1 MVPLTDS
8 KSKKAASNLTQDTL
22 SHSRDLL
29 LALSRATQSI
39 QRAHTVDEICRAV
52 GIQVKSVGGD
62 VTLLMLDEERTSLT
76 ASYMSYA
83 PSLLRRIEK
92 LTGSPTLGYRIAIT
106 PDSVYARDIAATK
119 AEYVHSAKEHFY
131 DAFPQSLHSLVAP
144 IMGILK
150 IQQGILAPLYA
161 EGETLGLMMV
171 SGLMLNEGDVPAMES
186 FAGQIAAGLQ
196 NVRLLQMLQDEL
208 SVRKQTEESLKHNRN
223 LLLALGKAAQAVQLA
238 RDPEEVYRVVGEQIQ
253 SLGFEATIL
262 TFGSD
267 QKNLYYRYTTL
278 PKKIIRAAEKLAG
291 LFAYEYNWLVL
302 PDSIYGRIIKE
313 GKAEYIDWAGDLFLQ
328 ALPKILQP
336 LTRKLMES
344 FQVKQGILAPLHVG
358 EDSFGILAVFGSEVL
373 SEADLPAIDSFAGQV
388 SISLKNARLIQQVEN
403 ELKERNQ
410 VEAALRASESKIHAL
425 MDAVPDM
432 MFVLNR
438 EGVFLDYHASSQDGL
453 YASPEFFLG
462 KNIRDVLPSEMVNGY
477 LSCMEQIV
485 PGGESRLF
493 EYALDIEDGKYFFE
507 AHIVAYQ
514 EDHILCVVRDVTR
527 RKKAEEAVRLTEK
540 HFKAL
545 IEKSTDGIAL
555 IGLDGNTKYASPSA
569 RRMFKYSDG
578 ADINDNPLE
587 FVHPDD
593 ALIVLQA
600 MNDLIQDSAHAPTV
614 EYRYKHQD
622 NTYHWVEST
631 FSNLLAEPSVEAVV
645 VNFRDINERK
655 NIEKALAES
664 ERYYR
669 ALIENATDGIL
680 VVNTDGTI
688 RYESPSVT
696 RMLGY
701 TSDALI
707 GMSAFDLIHADDLAQ
722 IMNAFMSG
730 LSEPGFIHRGEY
742 RLRNSEGKWRCFDIV
757 SHYLLEDP
765 VIAGI
770 IINGRDITER
780 KQAET
785 ELLESRLRY
794 QRLTDHAP
802 DIIFRYNLQPS
813 MALAYI
819 NPAVQLITGYT
830 PEDCYADSK
839 LMFNMIHPDDLHL
852 MMNYMQ
858 SLTPPTDPM
867 VMRWVGKDG
876 AIRWMESRMVPVMN
890 GDGQLM
896 AVEGITRD
904 VTGRKLAEEA
914 LRDSERK
921 FHNVI
926 SKSADGIALT
936 DEAGRMIEF
945 NDAFEQITGRKRE
958 MVVGEFLWDLEFNVA
973 SNPFKKEEHYLQ
985 AKRDIQRVLETGESQ
1000 YLHKIKEVPFKHS
1013 DGTIRYLQQRL
1024 FTIPTEKGWRLG
1036 SISRD
1041 VTELKLAEGKLH
1053 QQYENLRSLYQM
1065 TATISQT
1072 VSVED
1077 VYSAALDS
1085 LQSTLFADRVSILL
1099 FDEQGVMRFKA
1110 WRNLSEKYRQAAD
1123 GHSPWKQDALNPQ
1136 PVLVPDA
1143 LMDSSL
1149 ASLRSLFV
1157 EEGIGALGF
1166 IPLVH
1171 QGRLLGKFMI
1181 YFNAPHQFTTEE
1193 VQLAETI
1200 ASHVA
1205 FAIFRRQAEKALQTS
1220 EERYRVLYEDN
1231 PSMYFT
1237 ANVSGTVLSVNKFV
1251 VEQLGYSVEDLAGQS
1266 ILNVFHPD
1274 DRDAVQQHFQA
1285 CLQHIGQAVQMEV
1298 RKVRKNGTVLWV
1310 RESAC
1315 AVHDLNGQVVVLLV
1329 CDDITERREAQEA
1342 RAASL
1347 AELHALFASMQD
1359 AVLVIDKDGYYR
1371 KVAPTNSDKLYI
1383 HPEDVQGKH
1392 LSDLF
1397 PKDQVEKFCKV
1408 MKQVLETKQT
1418 MKIEYKLEVNGFTPW
1433 FESSISPMDS
1443 DTTLWVARD
1452 ISDRKKVEAQ
1462 IHLQSAALEAVA
1474 NTIVITDR
1482 NGIIQWANSSFYTL
1496 TGFDVSEA
1504 VGENPRQLIY
1514 SGKQSRK
1521 FYEDLWSTIL
1531 AGNIWH
1537 NELINRRKDGSLYFE
1552 EMTIT
1557 PLLSLDGEISHFIA
1571 VKQDISDRKRA
1582 EEALVR
1588 SEKAYR
1594 TLFENVPIGLYRTS
1608 VDGHI
1613 LDANPALVKMFGCPD
1628 IHTLMQKKA
1637 WDYYAD
1643 AASNEKFM
1651 EEISKHGVLSAFESE
1666 YRRLDQSTF
1675 WAEDYVNIIRDDSG
1689 IPLYFEGSLVDI
1701 NDRKKSENDLREM
1714 NKSLQLAH
1722 LELQQ
1727 MFEHEQ
1733 VLARTDGLTGQI
1745 NRRYFFEL
1753 AIREFNAGV
1762 RYQRPLTIILF
1773 DIDGFKQVNDTFGH
1787 ALGDK
1792 ILMQVAFVTA
1802 AQVRDVD
1809 VLARYGGDEFI
1820 ILLPQTSEEKAFLI
1834 AERIRESVAAMGLDV
1849 ENSPFIVTL
1858 SMGIAEIVY
1867 TPQDASIEDV
1877 IRRADQALYQAKKN
1891 GRNHTVIYTEL

>member
-1 MVPLTDS
+1 MTEI
-8 KSKKAASNLTQDTL
+8 KSKKAISNLAQDTL
-22 SHSRDLL
+22 SHNRDLL
-29 LALSRATQSI
+29 LALSRAAQSI

-52 GIQVKSVGGD
+52 GTQIKSLGGE
-62 VTLLMLDEERTSLT
+62 VALLMLDEERKSLT
-76 ASYMSYA
+76 AAYMSYA

-92 LTGSPTLGYRIAIT
+92 LTGSPALGYRIALT
-106 PDSVYARDIAATK
+106 PDSVYARDISATK

-131 DAFPQSLHSLVAP
+131 DAFPKALHPLVVP
-144 IMGILK
+144 VMNILK
-150 IQQGILAPLYA
+150 IQQGILAPLYV
-161 EGETLGLMMV
+161 EGETLGLLMV
-171 SGLMLNEGDVPAMES
+171 SGLALNEGDVPAMES

-196 NVRLLQMLQDEL
+196 NARLLQMLQDEL
-208 SVRKQTEESLKHNRN
+208 YARRQAEESLNHNRN

-238 RDPEEVYRVVGEQIQ
+238 REPEEIYRVVGEQIQ
-253 SLGFEATIL
+253 ALGFEATIL

-267 QKNLYYRYTTL
+267 QSHLYYRYTTL

-291 LFAYEYNWLVL
+291 LSAQEYNWPVP

-313 GKAEYIDWAGDLFLQ
+313 GKAEYIPWAGELFSQ
-328 ALPKILQP
+328 ALPTFLQP
-336 LTRKLMES
+336 LSRRLMTS
-344 FQVKQGILAPLHVG
+344 FQINQGVLAPLHVG
-358 EDSFGILAVFGSEVL
+358 NDSFGILAVFGSELL

-388 SISLKNARLIQQVEN
+388 SISLRNAWLVQQVEN

-410 VEAALRASESKIHAL
+410 AEAALRASEAKIHAL

-432 MFVLNR
+432 MFMLNH
-438 EGVFLDYHASSQDGL
+438 EGVFLDYHASKKELL
-453 YASPEFFLG
+453 YAPPETFLG
-462 KNIRDVLPSEMVNGY
+462 RNIRDVLPSQMVDMY
-477 LSCMEQIV
+477 VFCIEQIAKV
-485 PGGESRLF
+485 GESQLF
-493 EYALDIEDGKYFFE
+493 EYTLEVAGEQHFFE
-507 AHIVAYQ
+507 AHVVAYQ
-514 EDHILCVVRDVTR
+514 GDHILCVVRNITR
-527 RKKAEEAVRLTEK
+527 RKKAEEAVRQTEK

-545 IEKSTDGIAL
+545 IEKAADGIAL
-555 IGLDGNTKYASPSA
+555 IGPDGKTKYASPSA
-569 RRMFKYSDG
+569 RRMFKYG
-578 ADINDNPLE
+578 EVEDINDNPLE

-593 ALIVLQA
+593 TEIVLRA
-600 MNDLIQDSAHAPTV
+600 MNDLIQDPACAPTI
-614 EYRYKHQD
+614 EYRYKHHD

-631 FSNLLAEPSVEAVV
+631 FSNLLTEPSVQAVV

-655 NIEKALAES
+655 NIEKVLAEN

-669 ALIENATDGIL
+669 ALIENAADGIL

-688 RYESPSVT
+688 RYESPSVA

-701 TSDALI
+701 APHALV
-707 GMSAFDLIHADDLAQ
+707 GTSAFDLINPDDLGQ
-722 IMNAFMSG
+722 IMNAFMNG
-730 LSEPGFIHRGEY
+730 LTVSGFIHRGEY
-742 RLRNSEGKWRCFDIV
+742 RLRNFLGEWRYFEIV

-765 VIAGI
+765 VIDGV

-802 DIIFRYNLQPS
+802 DIIFRYIIQPS
-813 MALAYI
+813 MELVYI
-819 NPAVQLITGYT
+819 NPAVQTITGYT
-830 PEDCYADSK
+830 PEDCYADPQ
-839 LMFNMIHPDDLHL
+839 LMLNMIHPEDLHL
-852 MMNYMQ
+852 MMSYIQ
-858 SLTPPTDPM
+858 SLTPPSDPM

-876 AIRWMESRMVPVMN
+876 VVRWMESRIVPIVN
-890 GDGQLM
+890 ENRQLT

-904 VTGRKLAEEA
+904 ITRRTLAEEA

-921 FHNVI
+921 FHSVI
-926 SKSADGIALT
+926 SKSADGIALS
-936 DEAGRMIEF
+936 DEEGRVIEF
-945 NDAFEQITGRKRE
+945 NDAFERIIGRKRE
-958 MVVGEFLWDLEFNVA
+958 MVLGQFLWDLGFNVTSDA
-973 SNPFKKEEHYLQ
+973 LKKNEYYLQ
-985 AKRDIQRVLETGESQ
+985 AKREIQRVLETGESQ
-1000 YLHKIKEVPFKHS
+1000 YLYKIMDVPFKHS
-1013 DGTIRYLQQRL
+1013 DGTIRHIQQRL

-1036 SISRD
+1036 SVSRD
-1041 VTELKLAEGKLH
+1041 VTELKQAEEKLH
-1053 QQYENLRSLYQM
+1053 QQYANLHSLYQM
-1065 TATISQT
+1065 TATISQ
-1072 VSVED
+1072 SVAIEG

-1099 FDEQGVMRFKA
+1099 FDEHGVMRFKA
-1110 WRNLSEKYRQAAD
+1110 WRNLSDAYRQAAE

-1143 LMDSSL
+1143 LKDSSL
-1149 ASLRSLFV
+1149 ASLQALFV

-1181 YFNAPHQFTTEE
+1181 YFNTPHQFTTEE

-1200 ASHVA
+1200 ARHVA
-1205 FAIFRRQAEKALQTS
+1205 FAIFRRQAEKALQAS
-1220 EERYRVLYEDN
+1220 EERYRILYEDN

-1237 ANVSGTVLSVNKFV
+1237 ADVSGTVLSVNKFV
-1251 VEQLGYSVEDLAGQS
+1251 IEQLGYSVDELAGQS
-1266 ILNVFHPD
+1266 ILNVFHSD
-1274 DRDAVQQHFQA
+1274 DREAVQQHFQV
-1285 CLQHIGQAVQMEV
+1285 CLQHLGQAVQMEV

-1315 AVHDLNGQVVVLLV
+1315 AVHDLNGQVVVLLI

-1342 RAASL
+1342 RTASL
-1347 AELHALFASMQD
+1347 AELHALFASMRD
-1359 AVLVIDKDGYYR
+1359 AVLVIDQNGYYR
-1371 KVAPTNSDKLYI
+1371 KVAPTNPDKLYI
-1383 HPEDVQGKH
+1383 QPEDVVGKH
-1392 LSDLF
+1392 LSDFF
-1397 PKDQVEKFCKV
+1397 PAGQVEKFCKV
-1408 MKQVLETKQT
+1408 IKQVLETQQT
-1418 MKIEYKLEVNGFTPW
+1418 LQIEYKLEVNGSAPW
-1433 FESSISPMDS
+1433 FEASISPMDS

-1452 ISDRKKVEAQ
+1452 ISERKQVEAQ

-1474 NTIVITDR
+1474 NTIIITDR
-1482 NGIIQWANSSFYTL
+1482 DGIIQWANSSFHNL
-1496 TGFDVSEA
+1496 TGFDTSEA
-1504 VGENPRQLIY
+1504 VGKNPRELIY
-1514 SGKQSRK
+1514 SGKQSRE
-1521 FYEDLWSTIL
+1521 FYKDMWNTIL
-1531 AGNIWH
+1531 SGNIWH
-1537 NELINRRKDGSLYFE
+1537 NELVNRRKDGSLYFE

-1557 PLLSLDGEISHFIA
+1557 PLHNLDGEISHFIA
-1571 VKQDISDRKRA
+1571 VKQDISDRKHA
-1582 EEALVR
+1582 EEALIQ

-1613 LDANPALVKMFGCPD
+1613 LDANPALIKMLGSPD
-1628 IHTLMQKKA
+1628 LHSLMQKKA

-1643 AASNEKFM
+1643 TTSNEKFM
-1651 EEISKHGVLSAFESE
+1651 EEISEHGVLSAFEAE
-1666 YRRLDQSTF
+1666 YRRLDQTTF

-1689 IPLYFEGSLVDI
+1689 TPLYFEGSLVDI
-1701 NDRKKSENDLREM
+1701 NDRKKSENELREM
-1714 NKSLQLAH
+1714 NQSLQLAH
-1722 LELQQ
+1722 SELQQ

-1733 VLARTDGLTGQI
+1733 VLSRTDSLTGQT

-1753 AIREFNAGV
+1753 AIREFNAGI

-1792 ILMQVAFVTA
+1792 ILVQVAHATA

-1820 ILLPQTSEEKAFLI
+1820 ILLPQTSEQKAFLI
-1834 AERIRESVAAMGLDV
+1834 AERIRESVAAMGMDV

-1858 SMGIAEIVY
+1858 SMGVAEIIY
-1867 TPQDASIEDV
+1867 KPQDESIEDV